1 MILIVSFGTYGTN
14 PFLVGGP
21 IFCSA
26 FSRITDDD
34 KFFFIQ
40 SVQNLKTRKHIPGL
54 SSDEEKSPRIYESN
68 HPLLFSQ
75 Q

>member
-54 SSDEEKSPRIYESN
+54 SRGHS
-68 HPLLFSQ
+68 
-75 Q
+75 